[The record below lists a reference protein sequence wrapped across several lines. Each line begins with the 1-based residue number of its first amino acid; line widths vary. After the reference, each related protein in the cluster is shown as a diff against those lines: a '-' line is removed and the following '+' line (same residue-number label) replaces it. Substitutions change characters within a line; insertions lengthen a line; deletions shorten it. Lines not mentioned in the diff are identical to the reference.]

1 MYIDSLTVMLLALA
15 ASSAMIAYFLIGT
28 VRGKKDFADMAPAGF
43 MLALFD
49 FISGFYMSFFWPLP
63 GPYNMLFGDPLLFL
77 GMILLAGSFMLYKGL
92 DIKILSM
99 PGVFLGIYLF
109 AETYGMVA
117 FNLEKGVDFL
127 PAFGLYLL
135 AAIAAV
141 ASPLVYL
148 DTKSRNGRMAYYFLA
163 IMFILIAFIAL
174 FIGSAGI
181 VAHLASPP

>member
-1 MYIDSLTVMLLALA
+1 
-15 ASSAMIAYFLIGT
+15 
-28 VRGKKDFADMAPAGF
+28 
-43 MLALFD
+43 
-49 FISGFYMSFFWPLP
+49 
-63 GPYNMLFGDPLLFL
+63 
-77 GMILLAGSFMLYKGL
+77 MILLAGSFMLYKGF

-163 IMFILIAFIAL
+163 IMFILVAFIAL

>member
-1 MYIDSLTVMLLALA
+1 MFVDSLTVMLLALA

-77 GMILLAGSFMLYKGL
+77 GMILLAGSFMLYKGF

-135 AAIAAV
+135 AAIASV

-163 IMFILIAFIAL
+163 IMFILVAFIAL